1 MDRNGLIEIPEDMEN
16 AKNETGNAD
25 LNSLVFTDYMQ
36 EMISRYKIKRSDI
49 SRITGI
55 SQDYLYKIL
64 SGTKHTAQIDYII
77 AICCVI
83 GMNGAETQHALSI
96 NGMPVLNEKDPR
108 DKLILESLDDSVSL
122 YKLND
127 RLEKAGYP
135 WLRFTKD
142 METYISDNSD

>member
-1 MDRNGLIEIPEDMEN
+1 MDHKEFTE
-16 AKNETGNAD
+16 D
-25 LNSLVFTDYMQ
+25 LNSMDEERTETENNEQYSPVFRDFMQ
-36 EMISRYKIKRSDI
+36 EMINRYRIKRSDI

-83 GMNGAETQHALSI
+83 GMSAEETQHALMI
-96 NGMPVLNEKDPR
+96 NGMPLLNEKDPR
-108 DKLILESLDDSVSL
+108 DKLILDSLDDRVSL

-142 METYISDNSD
+142 METYVSDSND